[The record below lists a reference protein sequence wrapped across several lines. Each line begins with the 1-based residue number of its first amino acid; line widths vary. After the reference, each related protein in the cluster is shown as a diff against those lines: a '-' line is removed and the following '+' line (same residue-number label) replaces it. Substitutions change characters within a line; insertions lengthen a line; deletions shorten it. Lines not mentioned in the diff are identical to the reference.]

1 MSSQTPLRRDVIL
14 MVIAGAVL
22 GIAYNGMGLASRP
35 PRGIAWVAVETAL
48 PTLEDPAP
56 GDSVIGAP
64 DGAVTTPEAT
74 SPPTP
79 ERTSVSPVTPSA
91 PLAVTTKPPAGS
103 GEASPPADT
112 SVPEPQRAAPLPF
125 IPDSDQPI
133 QMQVATVKRFFDA
146 RGALFLDARDPA
158 EYEKGHIP
166 GAIRLTNVEAQ
177 NEPERLKA
185 LPSLQGKPTIVYC
198 EGGACEASLELARF
212 LIESGWK
219 KVLVYMGGYPEW
231 QAAGHPVSK
240 GSAP

>member
-1 MSSQTPLRRDVIL
+1 MSSQTPLRRDVVL
-14 MVIAGAVL
+14 MVVAGAVL

-35 PRGIAWVAVETAL
+35 PKGIPWVAVETAL
-48 PTLEDPAP
+48 PSLEDPAP

-64 DGAVTTPEAT
+64 DGAVTTPDAA
-74 SPPTP
+74 SPPAP

-91 PLAVTTKPPAGS
+91 PLDGTTKTPAGS
-103 GEASPPADT
+103 GMTPPPAGT
-112 SVPEPQRAAPLPF
+112 SVPEPQRSAPLPF

-177 NEPERLKA
+177 NEPERMKG
-185 LPSLQGKPTIVYC
+185 LPLAGKPTIVYC
-198 EGGACEASLELARF
+198 EGGTCEASLELARF

-231 QAAGHPVSK
+231 QAAGHPVQM